1 MSEQIEKACPFC
13 GGGDCNTE
21 GRTYSNKGQMFC
33 HDCGASG
40 PHPIYEVAT
49 WTSRAALAAAQPVVK
64 PLVWEHDKVDDDW
77 TAHTLFESPYY
88 VERAYD
94 ADGKDG
100 WMFYMW
106 QSCGYEDVLDSA
118 DEAKAAAQAD
128 YEARVLAALS
138 LPTQES
144 K

>member
-1 MSEQIEKACPFC
+1 MQVSEQIELKPCPFC

-64 PLVWEHDKVDDDW
+64 PLAFDENRNGYW
-77 TAHTLFESPYY
+77 TAEFGYQIANTKDDLFRVRLNGGVVCNYIKGFTRAVKWANKHHE
-88 VERAYD
+88 ERIL
-94 ADGKDG
+94 
-100 WMFYMW
+100 
-106 QSCGYEDVLDSA
+106 S
-118 DEAKAAAQAD
+118 
-128 YEARVLAALS
+128 ALS
-138 LPTQES
+138 LPTQEPKS
-144 K
+144 E

>member
-1 MSEQIEKACPFC
+1 MQVSEQIELKPCPFC

-64 PLVWEHDKVDDDW
+64 PNTGACTIALHGNEITVVFDERED
-77 TAHTLFESPYY
+77 A
-88 VERAYD
+88 ERA
-94 ADGKDG
+94 
-100 WMFYMW
+100 FN
-106 QSCGYEDVLDSA
+106 EI
-118 DEAKAAAQAD
+118 EATG
-128 YEARVLAALS
+128 RFSALS
-138 LPTQES
+138 LPTKETS
-144 K
+144 EC